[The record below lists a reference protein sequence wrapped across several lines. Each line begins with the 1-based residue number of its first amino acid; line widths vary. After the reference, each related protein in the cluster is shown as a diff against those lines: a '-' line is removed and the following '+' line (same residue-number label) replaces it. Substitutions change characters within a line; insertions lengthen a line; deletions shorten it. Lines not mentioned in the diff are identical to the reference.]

1 MARERAV
8 GDITGAVGRLNR
20 ELTEKSEDLI
30 SQYIILTLIWT
41 NILTNRIIIFPG
53 TSRRQF

>member
-41 NILTNRIIIFPG
+41 NILTNRIIIF
-53 TSRRQF
+53 Q